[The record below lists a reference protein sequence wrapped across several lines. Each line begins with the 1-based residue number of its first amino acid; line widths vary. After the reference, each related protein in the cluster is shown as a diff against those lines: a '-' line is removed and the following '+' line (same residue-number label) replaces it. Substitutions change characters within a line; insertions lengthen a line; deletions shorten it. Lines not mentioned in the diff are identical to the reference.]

1 MNSSPKLGQFDWSL
15 IQSFLAALK
24 HGSLLSAAR
33 HMKASQPTI
42 GRHIAQLEQQLGVVL
57 FERTGRGLAPT
68 DMALRLAEAARVMDA
83 GAQQLARQLSGSD
96 TALGGTVRLSASQPV
111 ACHLLPPLL
120 VQMRQSLPDIQIEL
134 LVSNQVSNLLRREAD
149 IALRMVAP
157 EQSSLIVKR
166 VGQVGLTVCAHQDY
180 LRRRGTPKQPEELA
194 QHELIDGDRSR
205 DLLKGLQA
213 RGMSLSEAQFAL
225 RTDDLIAQW
234 QAIRAGLGIG
244 VVANY
249 LVRSEPQVSALL
261 PMIKI
266 APIPMWL
273 AVHREIRGNARIRA
287 VYRFLADALP
297 RCL

>member
-1 MNSSPKLGQFDWSL
+1 MNNSSKAEQFDWSL

-24 HGSLLSAAR
+24 HGSLLGAAR

-68 DMALRLAEAARVMDA
+68 DMAWRLSVAAHAMDA

-96 TALGGTVRLSASQPV
+96 TALSGTVRLSASQPV
-111 ACHLLPPLL
+111 ACYLLPPLL

-166 VGQVGLTVCAHQDY
+166 IGQVGLTVCAHQDY
-180 LRRRGTPKQPEELA
+180 LRRRGTPRQIEELA
-194 QHELIDGDRSR
+194 HHDLIDGDLSR
-205 DLLKGLQA
+205 QLLKGLQA
-213 RGMSLSEAQFAL
+213 RGVSLSEARCVL
-225 RTDDLIAQW
+225 RTDDLIAHW

-297 RCL
+297 HCL

>member
-1 MNSSPKLGQFDWSL
+1 MNNSPSLGQFDWSL

-24 HGSLLSAAR
+24 HGSLLGAAR

-42 GRHIAQLEQQLGVVL
+42 GRHIAELERQLGVVL

-68 DMALRLAEAARVMDA
+68 DMALRLSEAARAMDA

-96 TALGGTVRLSASQPV
+96 TALSGTVRLSASQPV

-120 VQMRQSLPDIQIEL
+120 VQMRQSLPEIQIEL
-134 LVSNQVSNLLRREAD
+134 LVSNEVSNLLRREAD

-166 VGQVGLTVCAHQDY
+166 VGQVGLAMCAHQDY
-180 LRRRGTPKQPEELA
+180 LRRRGTPKQPEDLA
-194 QHELIDGDRSR
+194 QHELIDGDNSR

-213 RGMSLSEAQFAL
+213 RGMPLSEAQFAL
-225 RTDDLIAQW
+225 RSDDLIAQW

-249 LVRSEPQVSALL
+249 LVRSEPHVSALL

-287 VYRFLADALP
+287 VYRFLSDALP